1 MAQFLTRPAKRNT
14 RKLWLRLLKAS
25 DRFCRLLTRSSKNR
39 MYDEIAQEAPL
50 TPVVPDL
57 LLAPRMS
64 LLQPEL
70 IEKTIEG
77 MGALGLHDFISQQFS
92 MPEGTFGRLTG
103 AVMGLINL
111 LPNKRAIE
119 LLDIA
124 EHDDVLEIG
133 FGPGLALRK
142 MSQLARSGRI
152 TGVDRSPTMFRQAQ
166 TRNRAAIQRG
176 RLKLIQGTFEC
187 LSLESASV
195 DKVLAVNV
203 IYFCSPDGTALAE
216 ARRVLRPGGAMSIY
230 ATDCSSM
237 RWLQFIGPET
247 QQTFDRKGLED
258 FLQRSAFGSD
268 HIDIQTV
275 RLPFGF
281 RGLLARLRKR

>member
-1 MAQFLTRPAKRNT
+1 
-14 RKLWLRLLKAS
+14 
-25 DRFCRLLTRSSKNR
+25 
-39 MYDEIAQEAPL
+39 MYDEIAQEAPF
-50 TPVVPDL
+50 PQVVPDST
-57 LLAPRMS
+57 LASRVS

-70 IEKTIEG
+70 IEKTIDG

-176 RLKLIQGTFEC
+176 KLKLIQGTFEC
-187 LSLESASV
+187 LPLESASV

-247 QQTFDRKGLED
+247 QQTFDRKGLVD

>member
-1 MAQFLTRPAKRNT
+1 MF
-14 RKLWLRLLKAS
+14 
-25 DRFCRLLTRSSKNR
+25 
-39 MYDEIAQEAPL
+39 DEVAQEASL
-50 TPVVPDL
+50 TPVVPSRGSSVT
-57 LLAPRMS
+57 PRPH
-64 LLQPEL
+64 PEP
-70 IEKTIEG
+70 IVKNG
-77 MGALGLHDFISQQFS
+77 MGALGLHNFISQQFS
-92 MPEGTFGRLTG
+92 MPEGLFGRLTG

-119 LLDIA
+119 LLDIS
-124 EHDDVLEIG
+124 EQDDVLEIG

-142 MSQLARSGRI
+142 MSQLVRSGRI

-166 TRNRAAIQRG
+166 ARNRTAIRHG
-176 RLKLIQGTFEC
+176 KLKLIQGTFEC

-258 FLQRSAFGSD
+258 FLQRSAFASD
-268 HIDIQTV
+268 DIDIQTV
-275 RLPFGF
+275 WLPFGF